1 MPVEVNVK
9 EPEGKTGP
17 VCAGMTVA
25 VNVTVCVATLV
36 DAEDTTTAVDAPAIT
51 CCGNTGDVVA
61 GKLRSPL

>member
-1 MPVEVNVK
+1 
-9 EPEGKTGP
+9 
-17 VCAGMTVA
+17 MTVA